1 MGAQADVPACLFIYT
16 YLIIN
21 NYICIYKKMLVH
33 FLVPGH
39 IYVAA
44 EGAHSRC
51 WLILSRPCVI
61 HVCIC
66 VFCSGFR
73 FVVLA
78 AADSCPCA
86 TQTCH
91 LKILFLCSGM
101 PRLALK
107 PATRELLRLHRLGRL
122 ARFQLRFQP
131 VAMNPCQSHSFS
143 VQAWHHT
150 SSFVH
155 RAFRSRLRARKAPN
169 NHKTRQVVP

>member
-1 MGAQADVPACLFIYT
+1 MCIFLFLGT
-16 YLIIN
+16 STSQL
-21 NYICIYKKMLVH
+21 K
-33 FLVPGH
+33 
-39 IYVAA
+39 
-44 EGAHSRC
+44 GAHSRC

-131 VAMNPCQSHSFS
+131 VAVNPCQSHSFS
-143 VQAWHHT
+143 VQARHHT

-155 RAFRSRLRARKAPN
+155 RTFRSRLRARRQTTTKHGRSCLNGLKAASPN
-169 NHKTRQVVP
+169 NANHTSNQLMSAQEASMII